1 MIHTAT
7 AGALICLLTLSLS
20 ALSQIPDKVGS
31 LLSADR
37 AAARLSAS
45 EGPHKALLSIT
56 DRNSV
61 IYSRSAVNGLDYL
74 KNRPN
79 IPDVMTWRPTFAAIS
94 KSMEWGVTSG
104 PIEFQR
110 VGAIKRYGE
119 YVTVWKRDRKSNWK
133 IALRAQVEHYGG
145 HSESGGL
152 KLIEPDDAAYV
163 KHRSEA
169 RLQQRKDIILSN
181 DKLFSTVLKSN
192 NELAYEEFLAD
203 DAKLLFPWQSPMIG
217 KKSIL
222 TFLKEQEVEV
232 ITVPEQVD
240 RSYSGELAYSYGS
253 ATVVHRDHRDPET
266 HNYIRIWQL
275 QPDFQWRVIIELL
288 FER

>member
-1 MIHTAT
+1 MTHTAS
-7 AGALICLLTLSLS
+7 AGILFCLLTLSLS

-37 AAARLSAS
+37 AAARISAS
-45 EGPHKALLSIT
+45 EGPHKALLSIA

-61 IYSRSAVNGLDYL
+61 IFSRSAVNALDYL
-74 KNRPN
+74 NNRPN
-79 IPDVMTWRPTFAAIS
+79 IPDVLTWRPTFAAIS

-104 PIEFQR
+104 PIAFQR
-110 VGAIKRYGE
+110 IGAIKRYGE
-119 YVTVWKRDRKSNWK
+119 YLTVWKRDRRGIWK
-133 IALRAQVEHYGG
+133 MALRAQVERRG
-145 HSESGGL
+145 ESDETGL
-152 KLIEPDDAAYV
+152 TLIEPDDAAYV

-203 DAKLLFPWQSPMIG
+203 DARLLFPWQPAQTG
-217 KKSIL
+217 KESIL
-222 TFLKEQEVEV
+222 SFLKKQEIEV
-232 ITVPEQVD
+232 VTVPEQVD

-253 ATVVHRDHRDPET
+253 ATVTHRDQQEPQE